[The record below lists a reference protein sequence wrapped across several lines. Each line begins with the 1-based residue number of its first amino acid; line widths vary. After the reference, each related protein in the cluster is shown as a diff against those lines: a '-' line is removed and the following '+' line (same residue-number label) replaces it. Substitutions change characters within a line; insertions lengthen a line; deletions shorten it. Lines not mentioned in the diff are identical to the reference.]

1 MQGGGSNGGKERE
14 KSCESM
20 AAETAIDSQGRLRSL
35 ETVSGR
41 GCSQEPLWKELRDT
55 RDKA

>member
-1 MQGGGSNGGKERE
+1 MGKKGKGEVLPVYGCRE
-14 KSCESM
+14 
-20 AAETAIDSQGRLRSL
+20 AVDSQGRLRSL

-55 RDKA
+55 RNKA

>member
-1 MQGGGSNGGKERE
+1 MQGGGSNEGKERE
-14 KSCESM
+14 KSFQSM
-20 AAETAIDSQGRLRSL
+20 AAETAVDSQGRLQSL

-41 GCSQEPLWKELRDT
+41 GCSQEPLWKEPRDT